1 MQSLEQILEK
11 YWNYKSF
18 RPLQREIINSVLDRK
33 DTLALLPTGS
43 GKSLCYQLPALVSGG
58 FCIVISPLIALM
70 SDQVARL
77 NTLQIPAAYLS
88 AGMHLRDCE
97 RTLDH
102 AMQGVYKLLY
112 ISPERLQ
119 SKSFRA
125 WLPSFDISMIAVDEA
140 HCISQWGHDFRP
152 DYLKIAEL
160 REYFP
165 KAPVLALTASATLQV
180 QEDIQQ
186 QLRMRQPAFFQ
197 QSFSRKNIFYEV
209 RYSENKVADTFHAL
223 SNAADNHIVYC
234 RSRRNTEMLARQLS
248 DRGLDAGAYH
258 AGLPM
263 VRRGSIQ
270 QQWMEG
276 RIRTMVA
283 TTAFGMGVDKANV
296 RSVIHYDAPEHLEA
310 WYQESGRAGRDGKG
324 SVALLLYNA
333 GDIERLENST
343 DLLYP
348 REPYLREVYQKVCE
362 YLQLP
367 IGAAPDRYFDFVL
380 SDFCKKFGLQP
391 LQANH
396 ALRLLQQEGL
406 WTLSDAVFH
415 PPSVMIQLGRTD
427 LDHLIAS
434 HKDAGLVL
442 THLLRLYGSL
452 FYYPTPIN
460 VLSVA
465 RHAKLPKESVH
476 QILLQ
481 LNKAGAI
488 EYLLPREGEQLYF
501 HHERADSRHLII
513 DLERIRLLRKKH
525 QERTNFI
532 IRFMKQHTQCREQ
545 MVLSYF
551 GEHSRQPCGHCD
563 VCATQTSTKKS
574 NKTVKEIVVTALRSP
589 LSLPQLL
596 DKCNETD
603 PELVTATVRGLL
615 DEGVI
620 IKDVKG
626 LLHLKYRPTV

>member
-1 MQSLEQILEK
+1 MQSLEHILEK

-18 RPLQREIINSVLDRK
+18 RPFQKEIISSILEGR
-33 DTLALLPTGS
+33 DTFALLPTGS
-43 GKSLCYQLPALVSGG
+43 GKSLCYQLPALVSDG

-88 AGMHLRDCE
+88 AGMNLRDCE
-97 RTLDH
+97 RTLDN
-102 AMQGVYKLLY
+102 AIQGAYKLLY
-112 ISPERLQ
+112 VSPERLQ
-119 SKSFRA
+119 SKGFRA

-152 DYLKIAEL
+152 DYLKIGEL
-160 REYFP
+160 RAFFP
-165 KAPVLALTASATLQV
+165 KAPVLALTASATEQV
-180 QEDIQQ
+180 QHDIEQ
-186 QLRMRQPAFFQ
+186 QLGLRHPAFFR
-197 QSFSRKNIFYEV
+197 QSFRRKNIFYEV
-209 RYSENKVADTFHAL
+209 RYSENKVADTFNAL
-223 SNAADNHIVYC
+223 SSGADNHIVYC

-248 DRGLDAGAYH
+248 DRGLDADAYH

-263 VRRGSIQ
+263 ARRNSIQ
-270 QQWMEG
+270 QQWMDG
-276 RIRTMVA
+276 GIRTMVA

-310 WYQESGRAGRDGKG
+310 WYQESGRAGRDGKE
-324 SVALLLYNA
+324 SAALLLYNA
-333 GDIERLENST
+333 GDIDRLEKST

-348 REPYLREVYQKVCE
+348 REAYLREVYQKVCE

-367 IGAAPDRYFDFVL
+367 IGAAPDHYFDFVL

-396 ALRLLQQEGL
+396 ALRLLQQEGF

-415 PPSVMIQLGRTD
+415 PPSVRILLERTD
-427 LDHLIAS
+427 LDHLIAR
-434 HKDAGLVL
+434 HPAAGLVL
-442 THLLRLYGSL
+442 THLLRLYGTL

-460 VLSVA
+460 LFSVA
-465 RHAKLPKESVH
+465 RHAKLPKENVH
-476 QILLQ
+476 EVLLQ
-481 LNKAGAI
+481 LDKSGI
-488 EYLLPREGEQLYF
+488 VEYQLPRDGEQLYF

-525 QERTNFI
+525 KERTNFI
-532 IRFMKQHTQCREQ
+532 IRFMQQNAQCREQ
-545 MVLSYF
+545 MVLEYF
-551 GEHSRQPCGHCD
+551 GEHSHQPCGHCD
-563 VCATQTSTKKS
+563 VCAAPKAPKKF
-574 NKTVKEIVVTALRSP
+574 NKAAEEIVVRTLRSP
-589 LSLPQLL
+589 LSLPQLV
-596 DKCNETD
+596 DACSPMD
-603 PELVTATVRGLL
+603 PEQVTATVRGLL

-626 LLHLKYRPTV
+626 LLHLNY